1 MFDSR
6 TPTMVGEADAYVT
19 SEPRNSYWGQPAAS
33 HYAFA
38 VVGNRLFGQSIEGIY
53 VPSRVDEEVPQTDGR
68 LASEFASWEAAS
80 DEALS
85 NFENS
90 L

>member
-6 TPTMVGEADAYVT
+6 TSTMVGAADVYVT
-19 SEPRNSYWGQPAAS
+19 SEPRDNRWGQPAAS

-38 VVGNRLFGQSIEGIY
+38 VVGDRLIGQSIEGVY
-53 VPSRVDEEVPQTDGR
+53 SPSRTDEDTPQSDAQ
-68 LASEFASWEAAS
+68 LASEFAAWEQAS
-80 DEALS
+80 DEALT